1 MLVDIGVICMKYP
14 KLVINA
20 QTEISVTLYADEIGE
35 CGERVAVIE
44 GKKLKCN
51 YQDKARKV
59 LTKDKEELQI
69 TGTAYFDGDIAPE
82 LPVISSGNVM
92 LYDKAFT
99 IVEGQKARNLDGSVN
114 YTELWLV

>member
-1 MLVDIGVICMKYP
+1 MRYP
-14 KLVINA
+14 KLVINP
-20 QTEISVTLYADEIGE
+20 TTDVSVTLHGDEIGE
-35 CGERVAVIE
+35 CGERVNVIE
-44 GKKLKCN
+44 DRKLKCN

-82 LPVISSGNVM
+82 LPIISSGTLV
-92 LYDKAFT
+92 LYERTFT
-99 IVEGQKARNLDGSVN
+99 VVEGQKARNLDGSVN

>member
-1 MLVDIGVICMKYP
+1 MKYP
-14 KLVINA
+14 KLVINPK
-20 QTEISVTLYADEIGE
+20 TDISVTLYADEIGE

-44 GKKLKCN
+44 DKKLKCN

-82 LPVISSGNVM
+82 LPTISCGMVVV
-92 LYDKAFT
+92 FG
-99 IVEGQKARNLDGSVN
+99 IRFEVVEGQKARNIDGSVN

>member
-1 MLVDIGVICMKYP
+1 MKYP
-14 KLVINA
+14 KLVIDPK
-20 QTEISVTLYADEIGE
+20 TDISVTLYQDEIGE
-35 CGERVAVIE
+35 CGERLTAIE
-44 GKKLKCN
+44 DKKLKCN

-82 LPVISSGNVM
+82 LPQISSGYVV
-92 LYDKAFT
+92 LFGKEFT
-99 IVEGQKARNLDGSVN
+99 VIEGQKARNLDGSVN

>member
-1 MLVDIGVICMKYP
+1 MRYP
-14 KLVINA
+14 KLVINP
-20 QTEISVTLYADEIGE
+20 TTDISVTLYGDEIGE
-35 CGERVAVIE
+35 CGERLTVIE
-44 GKKLKCN
+44 DKKLKCN
-51 YQDKARKV
+51 YQDKGRKV

-92 LYDKAFT
+92 LYGKTFT

>member
-1 MLVDIGVICMKYP
+1 MKYP
-14 KLVINA
+14 KLVINPK
-20 QTEISVTLYADEIGE
+20 TDISVTLYADEIGE
-35 CGERVAVIE
+35 CGERVAVVE
-44 GKKLKCN
+44 NKKLKCN

-82 LPVISSGNVM
+82 LPTISCGMVVV
-92 LYDKAFT
+92 FGFRFEV
-99 IVEGQKARNLDGSVN
+99 VEGQKARNIDGSVN